1 MEGVEDSKKRKEPS
15 VAEGVEAVPEEDS
28 TSGGVEGEAST
39 SADVSVAAKRP
50 RLEDDGS
57 NPPSAQLKVLTQA
70 AALLLSLAH
79 HHLGF
84 LPERFYLTAARH

>member
-1 MEGVEDSKKRKEPS
+1 MEDSKKRKEPS
-15 VAEGVEAVPEEDS
+15 VAEGVEAVPEEES
-28 TSGGVEGEAST
+28 TRRGVEEACT

-57 NPPSAQLKVLTQA
+57 NPPSAQLKVLTQV

-84 LPERFYLTAARH
+84 WPERFNLTAARH

>member
-1 MEGVEDSKKRKEPS
+1 M
-15 VAEGVEAVPEEDS
+15 AEGVEAVPEEDS
-28 TSGGVEGEAST
+28 VEEAS
-39 SADVSVAAKRP
+39 SSDDVSVEAKRP

-84 LPERFYLTAARH
+84 LPERFNLTAARL